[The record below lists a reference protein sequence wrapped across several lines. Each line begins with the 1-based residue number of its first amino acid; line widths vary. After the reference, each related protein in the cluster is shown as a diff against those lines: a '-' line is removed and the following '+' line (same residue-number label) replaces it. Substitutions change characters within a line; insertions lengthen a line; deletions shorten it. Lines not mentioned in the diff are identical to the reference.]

1 MNNSKILKL
10 NSVAKNVLKNYIEA
24 SKSSEMGV
32 ARVEIIPIQ
41 EIQLVENNPNKHS
54 GEHLD
59 DLASSINKY
68 GLMVPVLKNSKNQL
82 ITGEGRYRSLLKLG
96 SSHIACLTIENLSLE
111 ILRAYRIADNQL
123 TRSSEF
129 DFSKLQTEFKFLY
142 DFKIFGTD
150 IGFTSLQVDKI
161 YNYKIEEPK
170 TSKKSSP
177 KEEACDWIADK
188 IPQRVNKGDLWR
200 LGDNFLYC
208 GNSLEEAPYKIL
220 MQGELANI
228 VVTDP
233 PYNVKISGH
242 VCGLGRTKH
251 PEFDMASGE
260 MTDEEFEKNF
270 VTPYMQ
276 NCIKN
281 SIDGSLHYHFID
293 WRHLKTFLNVGQ
305 SLYNELKNIC
315 VWVKSNGGGMGS
327 LYRSSHEMVCLFKHG
342 TQPHINNIELG
353 KHGRNRCNVWSYPG
367 VRANTPDTLE
377 LLKLHPTVKPVSL
390 LYDIFLDTS
399 NVNDIVLDCFGGS
412 GSTLIAATRCKRRAR
427 VIEIS
432 PHYCDIILWRWEQ
445 ETGKKATLVKN
456 MEEQVNG

>member
-1 MNNSKILKL
+1 M
-10 NSVAKNVLKNYIEA
+10 VLLPA
-24 SKSSEMGV
+24 
-32 ARVEIIPIQ
+32 
-41 EIQLVENNPNKHS
+41 
-54 GEHLD
+54 
-59 DLASSINKY
+59 
-68 GLMVPVLKNSKNQL
+68 
-82 ITGEGRYRSLLKLG
+82 
-96 SSHIACLTIENLSLE
+96 IACLQDSFAIPPKMNFPQLYEKEPFPESNS
-111 ILRAYRIADNQL
+111 IL
-123 TRSSEF
+123 
-129 DFSKLQTEFKFLY
+129 
-142 DFKIFGTD
+142 
-150 IGFTSLQVDKI
+150 
-161 YNYKIEEPK
+161 
-170 TSKKSSP
+170 
-177 KEEACDWIADK
+177 
-188 IPQRVNKGDLWR
+188 
-200 LGDNFLYC
+200 
-208 GNSLEEAPYKIL
+208 
-220 MQGELANI
+220 
-228 VVTDP
+228 
-233 PYNVKISGH
+233 
-242 VCGLGRTKH
+242 
-251 PEFDMASGE
+251 
-260 MTDEEFEKNF
+260 EEFEKNF

-367 VRANTPDTLE
+367 VRANTPETLE

-390 LYDIFLDTS
+390 LYDILLDTS

-427 VIEIS
+427 IIEIS